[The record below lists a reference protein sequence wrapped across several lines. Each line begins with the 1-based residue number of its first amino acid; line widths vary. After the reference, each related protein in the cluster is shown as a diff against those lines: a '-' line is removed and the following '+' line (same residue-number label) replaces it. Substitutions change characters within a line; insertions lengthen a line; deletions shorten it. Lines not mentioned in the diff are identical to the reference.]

1 MSQKKYSLL
10 PHHESQMVAWRDK
23 WIGHALSTQAMT
35 EDEREIC
42 RDAVRRLY
50 IAAGLAPPSPS
61 RIVFAPSPFVTRFA
75 AGFAAWIWYRRRHP
89 ATRAATNADTNAAT
103 FGATN
108 AATNAATDAATND
121 ATDAATRAATNAAT
135 NAAMDYSNWWV
146 MPDGI
151 PTTAAAD
158 LGIGQEGFLC
168 ASRVW
173 RMYQG
178 GNFWAAE
185 ACHLSFF
192 RHIVGLD
199 LDYSAWDAWEK
210 LAIHGSWRVMHAD
223 FCIITD
229 RPEILLL
236 DDRNR
241 PHCDTG
247 PFCRWRNGDAL
258 YAVHGVYVPAWLI
271 EQPERLTLAAIE
283 IEKNAEIQRVMI
295 EKFGWERY
303 SREGTHTIIDHDERW
318 GTLYGR
324 PGAAEFVRVTNRT
337 PEPDGTCRHYIL
349 PVAPQCEPLP
359 AEESGEL
366 GEPQSLTALNA
377 VASTFGLTGPE
388 YERILQA
395 ET

>member
-1 MSQKKYSLL
+1 
-10 PHHESQMVAWRDK
+10 
-23 WIGHALSTQAMT
+23 
-35 EDEREIC
+35 
-42 RDAVRRLY
+42 
-50 IAAGLAPPSPS
+50 
-61 RIVFAPSPFVTRFA
+61 
-75 AGFAAWIWYRRRHP
+75 
-89 ATRAATNADTNAAT
+89 
-103 FGATN
+103 
-108 AATNAATDAATND
+108 
-121 ATDAATRAATNAAT
+121 
-135 NAAMDYSNWWV
+135 
-146 MPDGI
+146 
-151 PTTAAAD
+151 
-158 LGIGQEGFLC
+158 
-168 ASRVW
+168 
-173 RMYQG
+173 MYQG

-258 YAVHGVYVPAWLI
+258 YAVHGVHVPAWLI

-377 VASTFGLTGPE
+377 VASTFGLTGSE

>member
-35 EDEREIC
+35 EEERAIC

-50 IAAGLAPPSPS
+50 IAAGLAPPPPS

-89 ATRAATNADTNAAT
+89 ATRTAM
-103 FGATN
+103 
-108 AATNAATDAATND
+108 
-121 ATDAATRAATNAAT
+121 DAATRTATD
-135 NAAMDYSNWWV
+135 AAMDYSNWWV
-146 MPDGI
+146 MPGGI

-258 YAVHGVYVPAWLI
+258 YAVHGVHVPAWLI

-377 VASTFGLTGPE
+377 VASTFGLTGSE